1 MRKKS
6 YYRVAK
12 KNENSL
18 ETYRED
24 KTLKEYHA
32 DPQLGEKV
40 YRQVRQKYRRYR
52 TGMILCFI
60 QLGSIAG
67 IHTYASR
74 SATTRQEMIQNNL
87 NFVLLDIVLVVLAV
101 FFRLAS
107 ISGGKEALMK
117 TAEETIS
124 FGKDCFYLKFIP
136 SPEEPLLCRNIQIM
150 MYFKDITSIEDDIL
164 NGRLIIKGRS
174 TRTSYDVIKEIG
186 QPPVKE
192 VTVHVNSII
201 FIHKYYKD
209 FDKIQNKLQ
218 EVCNK

>member
-12 KNENSL
+12 NENSL
-18 ETYRED
+18 ETYKED

-52 TGMILCFI
+52 TGMILCLI

-87 NFVLLDIVLVVLAV
+87 NFVLLDIVLVVLAI

-107 ISGGKEALMK
+107 LSGGKEALMK
-117 TAEETIS
+117 TKDETIS
-124 FGKDCFYLKFIP
+124 FGKDCFYLKFAP
-136 SPEEPLLCRNIQIM
+136 GPEEPLPCRSIQST
-150 MYFKDITSIEDDIL
+150 MYFKDVTSIEDDIL
-164 NGRLIIKGRS
+164 NGRLIVKGKS
-174 TRTSYDVIKEIG
+174 TRTSYNVIKEIG

-192 VTVHVNSII
+192 VTVHVNDPIY
-201 FIHKYYKD
+201 IHKYYKD
-209 FDKIQNKLQ
+209 FEKIQNKLQ